1 MNTFYETDSI
11 KQWMN
16 FTLMISAECKLYP
29 IPYWLDCCISLT
41 YYMLKKKKSKK
52 KNEKKNEQK
61 LNPYCKLLFI

>member
-41 YYMLKKKKSKK
+41 YVLYVKKKKEQKK
-52 KNEKKNEQK
+52 KWTKTEPI
-61 LNPYCKLLFI
+61 L